1 MALILTDTF
10 NSDFKVHEI
19 ITALKDVE
27 FHRERAKSK
36 SLKKLECDNSKHDQ
50 LIISRQIDFDIPVSA
65 QKLVSNPISIL
76 EQWDFNLEESVNI
89 LLSITNIQTTV
100 KAHLEFKGENS
111 MTVVN
116 VKSVVDSKIFLM
128 SSFVEEF
135 VSKYWKKTLTEDF
148 AILNKWIKA

>member
-10 NSDFKVHEI
+10 NSDFKVHEL

-36 SLKKLECDNSKHDQ
+36 SLKKLECDNSKHNQ
-50 LIISRQIDFDIPVSA
+50 LNISRQIDFDIPVSA

-76 EQWDFNLEESVNI
+76 EQWDFNLDESIDI

-100 KAHLEFKGENS
+100 KAHLNFEENS

>member
-1 MALILTDTF
+1 MTDTF
-10 NSDFKVHEI
+10 NSDFKVHEL

-36 SLKKLECDNSKHDQ
+36 SLKKLECDNSKHNQ
-50 LIISRQIDFDIPVSA
+50 LNISRQIDFDIPVSA

-76 EQWDFNLEESVNI
+76 EEWDFNLDESVDI

-100 KAHLEFKGENS
+100 KAHLNFEENS

>member
-10 NSDFKVHEI
+10 NSDFKVHEL

-50 LIISRQIDFDIPVSA
+50 LNILRQIDFDIPVSA

-76 EQWDFNLEESVNI
+76 EQWDFNLDESIDI

-100 KAHLEFKGENS
+100 KAHLDFEENS

>member
-10 NSDFKVHEI
+10 NSDFKVHEL

-36 SLKKLECDNSKHDQ
+36 SLKKLECDNSKHNQ
-50 LIISRQIDFDIPVSA
+50 LNISRQIDFDIPVSA

-76 EQWDFNLEESVNI
+76 EEWDFNLDESVDI

-100 KAHLEFKGENS
+100 KAHLEFEENS
-111 MTVVN
+111 ITVVN

-148 AILNKWIKA
+148 AILNEWIKA

>member
-10 NSDFKVHEI
+10 NSDFKVNEL

-50 LIISRQIDFDIPVSA
+50 LNISRQIDFDIPVSA

-76 EQWDFNLEESVNI
+76 EQWDFNLDESIDI

-100 KAHLEFKGENS
+100 KAHLDFEENS

>member
-10 NSDFKVHEI
+10 NSDFKVHEL

-36 SLKKLECDNSKHDQ
+36 SLKKLECDNSKHNQ
-50 LIISRQIDFDIPVSA
+50 LNISRQIDFDIPVSA

-76 EQWDFNLEESVNI
+76 EEWDFNLDESVDI

-100 KAHLEFKGENS
+100 KAHLNFEENS

>member
-65 QKLVSNPISIL
+65 Q
-76 EQWDFNLEESVNI
+76 
-89 LLSITNIQTTV
+89 
-100 KAHLEFKGENS
+100 
-111 MTVVN
+111 
-116 VKSVVDSKIFLM
+116 
-128 SSFVEEF
+128 
-135 VSKYWKKTLTEDF
+135 
-148 AILNKWIKA
+148 

>member
-10 NSDFKVHEI
+10 NSDFKVHEL

-50 LIISRQIDFDIPVSA
+50 LNISRQIDFDIPVSA

-76 EQWDFNLEESVNI
+76 EQWDFNLDESIDI

-100 KAHLEFKGENS
+100 KAHLDFEEDS

>member
-10 NSDFKVHEI
+10 NSDFKVHEL

-36 SLKKLECDNSKHDQ
+36 SLKKLECDNSKHNQ
-50 LIISRQIDFDIPVSA
+50 LNISRQIDFDIPVSA

-76 EQWDFNLEESVNI
+76 EEWDFNLDESVDI

-100 KAHLEFKGENS
+100 KAHLDFEENS

-148 AILNKWIKA
+148 AILNEWIKA

>member
-10 NSDFKVHEI
+10 NSDFKVHEL

-36 SLKKLECDNSKHDQ
+36 SLKKLECDNSKHNQ
-50 LIISRQIDFDIPVSA
+50 LNISRQIDFDIPVSA

-76 EQWDFNLEESVNI
+76 EQWDFNLDESIDI
-89 LLSITNIQTTV
+89 LLSIPNIQTTV
-100 KAHLEFKGENS
+100 KAHLDFEENS
-111 MTVVN
+111 ITVVN
-116 VKSVVDSKIFLM
+116 IKSVVDSKIFLM

>member
-10 NSDFKVHEI
+10 NSDFKVHEL

-36 SLKKLECDNSKHDQ
+36 SLKKLECDNSKHNQ
-50 LIISRQIDFDIPVSA
+50 LNISRQIDFDIPVSA

-76 EQWDFNLEESVNI
+76 EEWDFNLDESVDI

-100 KAHLEFKGENS
+100 KAHLNFEENS

-148 AILNKWIKA
+148 VILNKWIKA

>member
-10 NSDFKVHEI
+10 DSDFKVYEL

-36 SLKKLECDNSKHDQ
+36 SLKKLEYDNSKHNQ
-50 LIISRQIDFDIPVSA
+50 LNISRQIDFDIPVSA

-76 EQWDFNLEESVNI
+76 EEWDFNLDESVDI

-100 KAHLEFKGENS
+100 KAHLNFEENS

-148 AILNKWIKA
+148 AILNEWIKA

>member
-10 NSDFKVHEI
+10 NSDFKVHEL

-50 LIISRQIDFDIPVSA
+50 LNISRQIDFDIPVSA

-76 EQWDFNLEESVNI
+76 EQWDFNLDESIDI

-100 KAHLEFKGENS
+100 KAHLNFEENS

>member
-10 NSDFKVHEI
+10 NSDFKVHEL

-36 SLKKLECDNSKHDQ
+36 SLKKLECDNSKHNQ
-50 LIISRQIDFDIPVSA
+50 LNISRQIDFDIPVSA

-76 EQWDFNLEESVNI
+76 EQWDFNLDESIDI

-100 KAHLEFKGENS
+100 KANLDFEENS